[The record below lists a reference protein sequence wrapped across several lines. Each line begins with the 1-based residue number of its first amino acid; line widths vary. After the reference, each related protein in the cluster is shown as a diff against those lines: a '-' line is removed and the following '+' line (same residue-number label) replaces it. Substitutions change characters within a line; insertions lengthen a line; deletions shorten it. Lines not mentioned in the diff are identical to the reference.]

1 MKDIDALVSY
11 ISAVTDLDHLNE
23 VMELLKHS
31 LEVPGDDHGKL
42 YSRLSGALTF
52 QAFVYVFMSVSDLQ
66 KTS

>member
-42 YSRLSGALTF
+42 CSRLSGSLT
-52 QAFVYVFMSVSDLQ
+52 L
-66 KTS
+66 